1 MASRSFRCECKRSD
15 HLKARID
22 RYGPGGIDMPATAP
36 DAADLE
42 ALTDVVARHLIRF
55 GADDELV
62 VSWAPGG

>member
-1 MASRSFRCECKRSD
+1 M
-15 HLKARID
+15 KARID

-55 GADDELV
+55 GADDELL